1 MNVGIV
7 GHFAE
12 DKNIYDGQTVKTRNI
27 YSALKGKYNITK
39 LDTYGWKSKKIKTF
53 LDCIRLIKNNKNI
66 IILTAQKGLFIFIPL
81 FAILNLFFRKKL
93 HYVVIGAW
101 LEEKIKNNKFMI
113 YCLKHINYIYVE
125 NTELKN
131 KLNALE
137 INNIYVMKNFKNIIP
152 VKKVNKVGEKVKLCF
167 FARVMEQKGI
177 EDAINCVM
185 DLDKDVSF
193 DIYGPIDKNYK
204 THFLN
209 VQKKFPKNICYK
221 GVINSDESVSVLKN
235 YDILLFPTKF
245 KTEGIPGTIIDAYAS
260 GLTIVSSIW
269 DNFSEIVDNDVTGI
283 GFEINNYSDFK
294 KKLTELLNDND
305 KIYVLKKNALKKFK
319 CFSKEEIKV
328 LMKNM

>member
-66 IILTAQKGLFIFIPL
+66 IILTAQKGLFVFIPL

-137 INNIYVMKNFKNIIP
+137 IKNIIP
-152 VKKVNKVGEKVKLCF
+152 VKKVNTVGEKVKLCF